1 MFNNLAIIFFF
12 FSLGYIYKKLK
23 IFPQSYSKSYVDFI
37 MYVGFPAL
45 VINNIYHLKF
55 TSDVFM
61 TLLAGWIMLIIN
73 IFFSYH
79 VATKILKLNKKSAIS
94 FAMVSTFANTGFLGY
109 PYILSLYG
117 QEGLRYAVIFDNVA
131 MFLPIFIMAPIL
143 ISYAK
148 GEASFNFDIK
158 KLFLFPPFLA
168 LLIGLMLKP
177 FTLPDLIIKILD
189 TLGSTVI
196 PLILFSVGMNLK
208 FSAIGKNLKVISFVL
223 LIKHILLPLSFLTI
237 ILILGISL
245 TLPWKVAVLQLAMP
259 PMVLASIFV
268 IEANLD
274 KDIAVSSV
282 ALGIVLSFL
291 TVPTIYY
298 LLENVI

>member
-1 MFNNLAIIFFF
+1 MLNNLAVIFFF

-23 IFPQSYSKSYVDFI
+23 ILSESYSKSYVDFI

-55 TSDVFM
+55 TRDVFM
-61 TLLAGWIMLIIN
+61 ILISGWIALILN
-73 IFFSYH
+73 ILFSYQL
-79 VATKILKLNKKSAIS
+79 ATKILKLNRQSAIS
-94 FAMVSTFANTGFLGY
+94 FVMVSTFANTGFLGY
-109 PYILSLYG
+109 PYILSLYSS
-117 QEGLRYAVIFDNVA
+117 EGLRYAVIFDNIA

-148 GEASFNFDIK
+148 EEKSFKIDIK

-168 LLIGLMLKP
+168 LLIALTLKP
-177 FTLPDLIIKILD
+177 FHIPDLFIKILD

-208 FSAIGKNLKVISFVL
+208 FSAIGKNFKVISFVL
-223 LIKHILLPLSFLTI
+223 LIKHILLPLTFLGV

-259 PMVLASIFV
+259 PMVLASIFI

-282 ALGIVLSFL
+282 ALGIIVSFL
-291 TVPTIYY
+291 TVPLIYY
-298 LLENVI
+298 LLENMV